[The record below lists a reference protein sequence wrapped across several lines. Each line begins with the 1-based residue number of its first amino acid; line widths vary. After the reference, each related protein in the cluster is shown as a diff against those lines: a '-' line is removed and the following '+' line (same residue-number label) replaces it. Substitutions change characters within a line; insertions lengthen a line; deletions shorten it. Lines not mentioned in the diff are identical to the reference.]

1 MLIVKKSF
9 KLLGGFFLYISMTKY
24 FPMNL
29 KITLLLLFFSSSL
42 LGQSKN
48 EKKILT
54 AIDKRTPAAIEL
66 LKKVVNI
73 NSGTMNFEG
82 VRNVG
87 SIFMEQLKS
96 IGFETRWAS
105 GDSFNR
111 AGHLVAV
118 HKGTKGPKLLL
129 IGHLDTVFEKDSPF
143 QSYTMMN
150 DSIIHGPG
158 VADMKGGDVIM
169 IVALQA
175 LFDAGVL
182 KDMNIEIVM
191 TGDEEL
197 SGEPLALSKLE
208 IIEAAKRA
216 DIAICYEDGDGL
228 ATTALTSRR
237 GAADWILTVKGNAAH
252 SSQIFTENVGV
263 GAIYNASRILNEF
276 YIQLSKEENLTINPG
291 VILGG
296 NKITYD
302 TTTNT
307 GTAFGKDN
315 IVSQDVYVKGD
326 LRAVSAAQ
334 LERAHQI
341 MTDIVAKNY
350 PGTSAS
356 IDFGDGGYPPMTLT
370 EGNKKLLGY
379 FNQVSVDLGF
389 GTQTATNPRKAG
401 AADISFASTHVE
413 MALDGLGLPGADGH
427 TIKETAN
434 INYLPIEAKRS
445 AVLIYRLLNGD
456 LKQ

>member
-1 MLIVKKSF
+1 
-9 KLLGGFFLYISMTKY
+9 
-24 FPMNL
+24 MNL
-29 KITLLLLFFSSSL
+29 KITVLFLILTSSL
-42 LGQSKN
+42 LAQSKN
-48 EKKILT
+48 EKKILS
-54 AIDKRTPAAIEL
+54 AVDKRNPAAIEL

-82 VRNVG
+82 VRKVG
-87 SIFMEQLKS
+87 SVFMEQLKA

-143 QSYTMMN
+143 QSYTMLN

-175 LFDAGVL
+175 LHDSGAL

-237 GAADWILTVKGNAAH
+237 GAADWILTVKGTAAH
-252 SSQIFTENVGV
+252 SSQIFTPTIGV

-296 NKITYD
+296 NKISYD
-302 TTTNT
+302 AATNT

-315 IVSQDVYVKGD
+315 IVSQDVYIKGD
-326 LRAVSAAQ
+326 LRAVSVAQ
-334 LERAHQI
+334 LEKAHQI
-341 MTDIVAKNY
+341 MTDIVAKSY
-350 PGTSAS
+350 PGTTAS
-356 IDFGDGGYPPMTLT
+356 IDFGDGGYPPMSLT

-389 GTQTATNPRKAG
+389 GTQTATHPRKAG
-401 AADISFASTHVE
+401 AADISFASTHVD
-413 MALDGLGLPGADGH
+413 MALDGIGLPGADGH

-434 INYLPIEAKRS
+434 LNYLPIEAKRS
-445 AVLIYRLLNGD
+445 AVLLYRLVNGEY
-456 LKQ
+456 KP

>member
-1 MLIVKKSF
+1 MV
-9 KLLGGFFLYISMTKY
+9 
-24 FPMNL
+24 
-29 KITLLLLFFSSSL
+29 
-42 LGQSKN
+42 
-48 EKKILT
+48 
-54 AIDKRTPAAIEL
+54 
-66 LKKVVNI
+66 
-73 NSGTMNFEG
+73 
-82 VRNVG
+82 
-87 SIFMEQLKS
+87 
-96 IGFETRWAS
+96 
-105 GDSFNR
+105 
-111 AGHLVAV
+111 
-118 HKGTKGPKLLL
+118 
-129 IGHLDTVFEKDSPF
+129 
-143 QSYTMMN
+143 N

-169 IVALQA
+169 ILALQA

-228 ATTALTSRR
+228 AT
-237 GAADWILTVKGNAAH
+237 VKGNAAH
-252 SSQIFTENVGV
+252 SSQIFTDNVGV

-276 YIQLSKEENLTINPG
+276 YIKLSKEENLTINPG

-296 NKITYD
+296 NKLAYD
-302 TTTNT
+302 TATNT

-315 IVSQDVYVKGD
+315 IVSQEVYVKGD
-326 LRAVSAAQ
+326 LRAVSATQ
-334 LERAHQI
+334 LEKAQKI
-341 MTDIVAKNY
+341 MTNVVASNY

-413 MALDGLGLPGADGH
+413 MALDGIGLPGADGH

-434 INYLPIEAKRS
+434 IDYLPIEAKRS
-445 AVLIYRLLNGD
+445 AVLIYRLLNSGF
-456 LKQ
+456 KQ